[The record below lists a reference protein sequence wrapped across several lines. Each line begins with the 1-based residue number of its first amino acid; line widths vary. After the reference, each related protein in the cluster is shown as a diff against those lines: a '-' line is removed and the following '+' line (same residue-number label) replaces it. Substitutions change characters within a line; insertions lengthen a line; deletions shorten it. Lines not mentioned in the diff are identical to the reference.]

1 MNSIFYHP
9 ITYKL
14 KGGSNS
20 DEFFLYYI
28 ADIDTLF
35 SDVQFNT
42 GVKDGQLKRNFD
54 VTFTARCEFNTI
66 GYFTLNSPNIQKP
79 IVLQSDIDRTILP
92 IFSDVINLDDF
103 QLPVGW
109 SLLCWPIFKLDLNE
123 NSISIDPILNDSIR
137 ACIKYHL
144 EHGIPMDNFIQ
155 IQFRENGEILEN
167 ELYHI
172 DWLNR
177 ILILHAPDY
186 HRTYRL
192 IVSVSHEYI
201 NNLIKEVYDLE

>member
-1 MNSIFYHP
+1 M
-9 ITYKL
+9 
-14 KGGSNS
+14 
-20 DEFFLYYI
+20 
-28 ADIDTLF
+28 
-35 SDVQFNT
+35 
-42 GVKDGQLKRNFD
+42 
-54 VTFTARCEFNTI
+54 
-66 GYFTLNSPNIQKP
+66 
-79 IVLQSDIDRTILP
+79 
-92 IFSDVINLDDF
+92 INLDDF

-123 NSISIDPILNDSIR
+123 NSISIDSILNDSIR

-201 NNLIKEVYDLE
+201 NNLIKEVYNLE